1 VRGARAVGARRVG
14 TNHLK
19 FTLADD
25 SGTLPAIGFRWADLV
40 PSDWLGRPVDVA
52 FKLER
57 DDWQGRA
64 VVQARVAAIR
74 PSPGRAEAA

>member
-1 VRGARAVGARRVG
+1 MGARRVG
-14 TNHLK
+14 ANHLR

-25 SGTLPAIGFRWADLV
+25 SGALPAVGFRWADVV
-40 PSDWLGRPVDVA
+40 PSDWLVQPVDVA

-57 DDWQGRA
+57 DEWQGRA
-64 VVQARVAAIR
+64 VVQARLAAIQ